1 MSRSLLK
8 KALGRFASEEKGSV
22 SVEFVLMFPALF
34 WVIMACYTYFDG
46 YRQSAAN
53 LKAAYTISDLI
64 SRETDGI
71 TETYIDSMQ
80 RLLNL
85 MTRSNSATKVRISVI
100 RFDAEDD
107 RYYVDWSKVRGFDS
121 ELDNGTIGS
130 LASRLPTMPDE
141 ERVILIE
148 TSNTYIPPFKV
159 GINEMEMENFVF
171 TRPRFTNQVAWA
183 S

>member
-1 MSRSLLK
+1 MSRSIFK
-8 KALGRFASEEKGSV
+8 NFLGRFSRDEGGSV
-22 SVEFVLMFPALF
+22 SVEFVLMFPVLF

-53 LKAAYTISDLI
+53 LKAAFTISDLI
-64 SRETDGI
+64 SRETAGI
-71 TETYIDSMQ
+71 NETYIDSMQ

-85 MTRSNSATKVRISVI
+85 MTRSQSATKVRISVI
-100 RFDAEDD
+100 RWDEEDD
-107 RYYVDWSKVRGFDS
+107 RYYVDWSRVRGYKV
-121 ELDNGTIGS
+121 ELTNATIGDM
-130 LASRLPTMPDE
+130 AERLPTMPDE

-148 TSNTYIPPFKV
+148 TSNTYVPPFKV
-159 GINEMEMENFVF
+159 GINEMEMDNFVF